1 MKKVTFLILFFA
13 TSFQLV
19 NAQNNIALGPIVGIG
34 LSKIGGGDVDKENT
48 KFLPSYDFGAS
59 VIFSTQANWGIG
71 ADFLYSAEG
80 TRAEDGG
87 VKFDTKIDYVRV
99 PLRFIYFFG
108 DWDKTIRPKI
118 FVGPTF
124 GFLVKAKSEDQDIK
138 DVVNSFDLGAHIG
151 AGVNIKIAEQ
161 VWLNTDVTYTH
172 GITQLY
178 KTDLFDI
185 KASNRRIGLNVGVL
199 FGIGSAK

>member
-1 MKKVTFLILFFA
+1 MKKVTFLILLFA
-13 TSFQLV
+13 SSFQLV

-34 LSKIGGGDVDKENT
+34 LSKLAGDGVDKANT

-80 TRAEDGG
+80 SRSEVAGLTSDLK
-87 VKFDTKIDYVRV
+87 VDYVRV

-118 FVGPTF
+118 FAGPTF
-124 GFLVKAKSEDQDIK
+124 GFLVKAKADDLDVK
-138 DVVNSFDLGAHIG
+138 DYYNGFDLGIHAG
-151 AGVNIKIAEQ
+151 AGINFKIAEQ
-161 VWLNTDVTYTH
+161 TWLNTDVSYTH
-172 GITQLY
+172 GIS
-178 KTDLFDI
+178 KVWKNDI
-185 KASNRRIGLNVGVL
+185 NNNNAANRRVALNVGVL